1 MNLKGERERERD
13 AAAAVTPR
21 RRARVALSLARAS
34 GGARLPLSPLLARRA
49 AASRAQPR
57 RAREHARLELAVL
70 ELLDHLPERVRL
82 LIARA
87 LPVGRPD
94 LEDQHEVPVP
104 VLVLL
109 VVAELVGLDVHR
121 ARRHLRVRDDGED
134 FEHAQHHADDRGER
148 DRRVQVD
155 QADRRHARRRWWS
168 RWRTKPAAARGG
180 ADRPNRGDAL
190 EMRAGR
196 EFSLLTLGAQG
207 PLPDSNLSLDQEALD
222 AALFVCAV
230 AAVCTHTP

>member
-1 MNLKGERERERD
+1 MTDVRGLLGTFANVATD
-13 AAAAVTPR
+13 ADM
-21 RRARVALSLARAS
+21 
-34 GGARLPLSPLLARRA
+34 ARLDKALAGAKPAEAKELVA
-49 AASRAQPR
+49 AFKKMLRSRK
-57 RAREHARLELAVL
+57 
-70 ELLDHLPERVRL
+70 
-82 LIARA
+82 
-87 LPVGRPD
+87 G
-94 LEDQHEVPVP
+94 
-104 VLVLL
+104 
-109 VVAELVGLDVHR
+109 VAEATPSTTTFAKPKAAPAKDV
-121 ARRHLRVRDDGED
+121 AGPSKAVEEPVATGAVDDGED

-196 EFSLLTLGAQG
+196 EFSLLTRTLGAQE
-207 PLPDSNLSLDQEALD
+207 PLPDLVIISASTALD